1 MKHLLHIWMSCLL
14 LVVTTA
20 CEKDT
25 LASIFAP
32 QVETGT
38 AENIY
43 RKGATLSGNIKLTET
58 TVVEHYGILFSEL
71 QSMAEYEEIPI
82 TTGEMDFS
90 VTLQD
95 LEPGETYYFCSY
107 AHSGHSIIRGEVRSF
122 TTSQNNA
129 PVFQTPTVSNTTE
142 KSFSI
147 TATLLDDGGSEL
159 MLSGFCYNEASGKI
173 PTFMDKVA
181 NVELSGSSITATI
194 TGLTPSTTYQIRA
207 YGASGNGL
215 AYSDLVTV
223 TTEASIV
230 PFLNA
235 VELSDSTYH
244 SATIVS
250 SVYEAGSAAVTQV
263 GFCYSSTNQSPTLND
278 NMIPVNGYSG
288 GNFETTIDGL
298 TPNTTYYIRSYAIN
312 EYGTGYSEV
321 FTYTP
326 AQPEVAYLVDGS
338 TFNERIKQLA
348 NEMASS
354 RGVYDTDNH
363 IAKIEFSMGVQTLPE
378 KYVAI
383 SADNS
388 PAPAYASFNPTDS
401 LLTVFTPAKDLKIVD
416 ASYMFYGLA
425 SLHTINWGNF
435 KINETTVNTS
445 NMFNG
450 CSSLTTLD
458 ISNWNTFYV
467 TNMSSMF
474 TGCYKLTTLN
484 ISNWNTSKVTNM
496 NCLFGWCH
504 SLTSLDLSQWNVSQV
519 TDMQETF
526 IQCTSLVSLNLSN
539 WDVSRAGNLTKLFK
553 DCFDL
558 NQLDMSNWVLN
569 ENVDYTQMFEYC
581 SQNFSTGYQRCKI
594 ICTQAAQDFLLNN
607 TAITGMEASWF
618 IWTNG
623 TVDNDGSS
631 IENMPNQDW

>member
-58 TVVEHYGILFSEL
+58 TIVEHYGILFSEL

-142 KSFSI
+142 KSFII

-181 NVELSGSSITATI
+181 NVELSGSTITTTI
-194 TGLTPSTTYQIRA
+194 TGLIPSTTYQIRA

-215 AYSDLVTV
+215 AYSDLITV

-235 VELSDSTYH
+235 VELTDSTYH
-244 SATIVS
+244 SATIAS

-278 NMIPVNGYSG
+278 NMIPVYGYTG

-326 AQPEVAYLVDGS
+326 AQPEVAYLIDGP

-348 NEMASS
+348 NDVVSS
-354 RGVYDTDNH
+354 RAVDDTDNL
-363 IAKIEFSMGVQTLPE
+363 IAKIKFTTNVQTLPA
-378 KYVAI
+378 KYVTV
-383 SADNS
+383 SAEDS
-388 PAPAYASFNPTDS
+388 SVPAYASFSATDS
-401 LLTVFTPAKDLKIVD
+401 LLTVFTPAKDMEIVD
-416 ASYMFYGLA
+416 ASYLFYKLY
-425 SLHTINWGNF
+425 SLRKIEFEDFTISETTT
-435 KINETTVNTS
+435 KINY
-445 NMFNG
+445 MFSG
-450 CSSLTTLD
+450 CQ
-458 ISNWNTFYV
+458 
-467 TNMSSMF
+467 
-474 TGCYKLTTLN
+474 K
-484 ISNWNTSKVTNM
+484 
-496 NCLFGWCH
+496 
-504 SLTSLDLSQWNVSQV
+504 LTSLDVSLWNTVNV
-519 TDMQETF
+519 TDM
-526 IQCTSLVSLNLSN
+526 TS
-539 WDVSRAGNLTKLFK
+539 AF
-553 DCFDL
+553 
-558 NQLDMSNWVLN
+558 
-569 ENVDYTQMFEYC
+569 
-581 SQNFSTGYQRCKI
+581 
-594 ICTQAAQDFLLNN
+594 
-607 TAITGMEASWF
+607 
-618 IWTNG
+618 NG
-623 TVDNDGSS
+623 C
-631 IENMPNQDW
+631 P